1 MKINCTK
8 KGQNIENVDL
18 KSTHKN
24 FKHALI
30 FFQGLE
36 SLEGL
41 VQEDEQADVQAKDV
55 HRFFDY

>member
-1 MKINCTK
+1 LKINCTK

-18 KSTHKN
+18 KLTHKN